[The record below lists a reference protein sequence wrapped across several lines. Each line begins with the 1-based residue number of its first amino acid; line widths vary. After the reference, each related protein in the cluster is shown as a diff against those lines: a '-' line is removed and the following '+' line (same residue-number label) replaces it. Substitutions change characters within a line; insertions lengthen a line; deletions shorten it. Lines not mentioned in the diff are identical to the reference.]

1 MKTIFVRKLDLN
13 LKTLLI
19 RAILTLLIC
28 CSIFVFIDNSIS
40 DEKNYR
46 AKNISQLDGNK
57 IKISN
62 VRESAEL
69 TLSNSQVDLRKM
81 LLERSQKYLESIEN
95 NKSISDEMKKRLKE
109 QAQKV
114 IESKLKN
121 LINSNIVC
129 QNSSQLANG
138 QFDAKFFADV
148 LNKICLDD
156 NSQSCENQKSENKKS
171 IVLKAASNNALRA
184 LSFLQN
190 HYSRPKKIHTPTVY
204 EVALRVAIPD
214 NIVVVKNTR
223 HWSRHNPNSNSLD
236 GKFACG
242 AIGCND
248 IISTSNRHRDLKAFA
263 QLLEKNIKSIT
274 ASIDQTTVFSFTNSI
289 TDRIIATSILI
300 AKTTVLRN

>member
-1 MKTIFVRKLDLN
+1 MKTIFVRKSDFN
-13 LKTLLI
+13 IQTLLT
-19 RAILTLLIC
+19 RAILILLIC
-28 CSIFVFIDNSIS
+28 SIFALIDNSIS
-40 DEKNYR
+40 IYSTASADESNKF
-46 AKNISQLDGNK
+46 SQLDNSIKADK
-57 IKISN
+57 IN
-62 VRESAEL
+62 L
-69 TLSNSQVDLRKM
+69 NNSQINSQSDLRKV
-81 LLERSQKYLESIEN
+81 LLERSKQYLSSLESN
-95 NKSISDEMKKRLKE
+95 PSISAEMKNRFRL

-114 IESKLKN
+114 IDSGLKN
-121 LINSNIVC
+121 LTDPNIVC

-138 QFDAKFFADV
+138 QFDAKFFADT

-236 GKFACG
+236 GITCG

-274 ASIDQTTVFSFTNSI
+274 ASIAQTTNFSFTNSI